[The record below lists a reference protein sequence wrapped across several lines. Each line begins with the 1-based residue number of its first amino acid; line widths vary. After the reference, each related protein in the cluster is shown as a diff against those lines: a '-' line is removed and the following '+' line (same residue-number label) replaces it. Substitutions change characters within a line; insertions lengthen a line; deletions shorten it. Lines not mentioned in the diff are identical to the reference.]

1 MNQSK
6 HRCPIHAQIFLC
18 LDEDEMDTR
27 ERIYRFKQ
35 LWAEDSY
42 VEGILKQ
49 IRKELSPE
57 EFSPKWIDT
66 LEVAETRWMI
76 ATEEIIEIDKD
87 VFISVSWERGK
98 TENQENDFSNSEIV
112 LVKPVE
118 KVITTIDWVEV
129 DA

>member
-1 MNQSK
+1 
-6 HRCPIHAQIFLC
+6 
-18 LDEDEMDTR
+18 MDTR

-35 LWAEDSY
+35 LWTEDSY
-42 VEGILKQ
+42 VEDILKQ
-49 IRKELSPE
+49 LREELSPE